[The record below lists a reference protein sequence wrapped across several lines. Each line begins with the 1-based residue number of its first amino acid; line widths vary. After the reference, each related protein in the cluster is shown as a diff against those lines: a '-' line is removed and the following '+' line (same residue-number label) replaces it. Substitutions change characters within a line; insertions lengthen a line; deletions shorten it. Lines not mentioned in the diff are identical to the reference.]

1 MPRLEQ
7 ILLVR
12 PGHDVPEKTSVP
24 LMTGWIFFLRVY
36 LGAVPKSQGGAEREE
51 KKVGDQAWSENILQI
66 KSRNLFDKSRT
77 WIDGFSDRVEK
88 KRKRFRETCAILAI
102 RAIQPGGSQWG
113 DQGIYIRYLSSL
125 DTKTVS
131 IISKSRSANHLA
143 AI

>member
-36 LGAVPKSQGGAEREE
+36 LGAVPRSQGGAEREE

-66 KSRNLFDKSRT
+66 KSRNLFDKTRA

-88 KRKRFRETCAILAI
+88 KRKRFR
-102 RAIQPGGSQWG
+102 PGLFCHS
-113 DQGIYIRYLSSL
+113 DLSSQA
-125 DTKTVS
+125 
-131 IISKSRSANHLA
+131 SRSRG
-143 AI
+143 IKG

>member
-36 LGAVPKSQGGAEREE
+36 LGVGPEVSGLRVMQKEKR

-66 KSRNLFDKSRT
+66 KSRNLFDKTRA
-77 WIDGFSDRVEK
+77 WIDGFSDRVIEWR
-88 KRKRFRETCAILAI
+88 RKGSG
-102 RAIQPGGSQWG
+102 PGRG
-113 DQGIYIRYLSSL
+113 LFC
-125 DTKTVS
+125 
-131 IISKSRSANHLA
+131 H
-143 AI
+143 

>member
-36 LGAVPKSQGGAEREE
+36 LGAVPRSQGGAEREE

-66 KSRNLFDKSRT
+66 KSRNLFDKTRT
-77 WIDGFSDRVEK
+77 WIDGFSDRVIEWR
-88 KRKRFRETCAILAI
+88 RKGSGSGRGCY
-102 RAIQPGGSQWG
+102 AIQTCQVKPASRGGSRDNYHVHTLPKQL
-113 DQGIYIRYLSSL
+113 R
-125 DTKTVS
+125 
-131 IISKSRSANHLA
+131 H
-143 AI
+143 